1 MVRTGHPRQPEV
13 VMKVPVRKYA
23 AVLGGVIVMALF
35 VWAASGLAYQSASAP
50 ASIGGHYSLQPVW

>member
-1 MVRTGHPRQPEV
+1 
-13 VMKVPVRKYA
+13 MKVPVKKYA

-50 ASIGGHYSLQPVW
+50 ASIGGHYSLQPIW